1 MVKKKVSFRIKLIS
15 FPFEAIFMNYFMYIM
30 KVVL

>member
-15 FPFEAIFMNYFMYIM
+15 FPFEAIFMNYF
-30 KVVL
+30 KVVLL